1 MNNNPKRLGTEKI
14 SRLLISYAL
23 PSIIA
28 SAVMSVFNIV
38 DSIFIGHGVGTLGLS
53 GLAILLPFMNMMVAL
68 SSLIAVGGANL
79 MSIRLGQKDYDSAN
93 FILGNVV
100 TLSIIYATLMNIACY
115 IFLDKILVFSGASSY
130 TLPYARNFMQVFL
143 AGNIFT
149 QLFFNLNAMLRS
161 SATPQKAM
169 IATVGMVIIV
179 IILNPIFIF
188 KLKMGMRGSALA
200 TVLSQAIMLCYQ
212 LHHFFN
218 KKNFIHFKRGTFK
231 LKRSIVLKVMSIGL
245 SPFFMNFTACL
256 VVILITK
263 SLNRYGG
270 DMAVGAYGIINRFL
284 FLFLMIVI
292 GLMQG
297 MQPIVGYNY
306 GAKLYA
312 RAFKTLKISLLF
324 ATIISIT
331 GFFLGELLP
340 NIITSMFTNDRIL
353 MSISVFGMK
362 IVMLAVPLLGIQI
375 ISTGFFQSIGY
386 VKTAI
391 FLSLLRQLILIVPA
405 LILLPM
411 FFGLEGIWMSIPISD
426 TLATI
431 ISATL
436 LAYNCIQLRKNI

>member
-161 SATPQKAM
+161 SAAPQKAM

-353 MSISVFGMK
+353 MSISVFGMR